1 LDMKSRWPG
10 VRCGRPGVNLFARV
24 PVLFKPRPQL
34 TSGPKAM
41 PVLLTQPEEWDRW
54 LSGSSDGDGIAKAFS
69 TAIVGTGEKSDQVL
83 TDRDSGGVEFLGE
96 NGGGPG
102 VRLKPPKAK
111 GKRSVPG

>member
-1 LDMKSRWPG
+1 MKSRWPG

-54 LSGSSDGDGIAKAFS
+54 LSGSSDAAMELQKPLALV
-69 TAIVGTGEKSDQVL
+69 ATGEKSDQVL
-83 TDRDSGGVEFLGE
+83 THRDSGGVEFMDE

-102 VRLKPPKAK
+102 VRLRKAK
-111 GKRSVPG
+111 RKSK

>member
-1 LDMKSRWPG
+1 MARSA
-10 VRCGRPGVNLFARV
+10 VRKARRKPIRPRARLVQTSAPIDERTQGHAGAFDTAGRVGQVAFRLVR
-24 PVLFKPRPQL
+24 R
-34 TSGPKAM
+34 
-41 PVLLTQPEEWDRW
+41 
-54 LSGSSDGDGIAKAFS
+54 GDGIAKAFS